1 MSLMYSAVELGD
13 VAPDFTLPAPDGT
26 PVTLSSFRGRRVVL
40 YFYPKDSTPGCTTE
54 ACEFQDH
61 LARFNRR
68 GDVVIGVAPGSLR
81 SKSRFAAAHGL
92 TFPLLNDEDS
102 AVCQAYGVWQEKQL
116 YGRKYMGV
124 MRTTYVIDESG
135 RVARVWEKVKEKG
148 HAAAVN
154 AFLLGEPEPA
164 PAPKATAAKATAS
177 RPRSTAAAKTSTR
190 AARKK

>member
-1 MSLMYSAVELGD
+1 MQLLYSTVRPGD
-13 VAPDFTLPAPDGT
+13 LAPDFTLPTPDGT
-26 PVTLSSFRGRRVVL
+26 PVSLASYRGKRVVL

-54 ACEFQDH
+54 ACDFQDH
-61 LARFNRR
+61 LARFKRR
-68 GDVVIGVAPGSLR
+68 GVVVLGVAPGTLR
-81 SKSRFAAAHGL
+81 SKTKFAATNRL

-124 MRTTYVIDESG
+124 MRTTYVLDAEG
-135 RVARVWEKVKEKG
+135 RVERVWEKVNEKG

-154 AFLLGEPEPA
+154 AFLLGQPDPEPA
-164 PAPKATAAKATAS
+164 KPT
-177 RPRSTAAAKTSTR
+177 RS

>member
-1 MSLMYSAVELGD
+1 MSLLYSAVQPGD
-13 VAPDFTLPAPDGT
+13 LAPDFTLPTPDGT
-26 PVTLSSFRGRRVVL
+26 PVTLSSFRGKRVVL

-61 LARFNRR
+61 LARFKRR

-81 SKSRFAAAHGL
+81 SKARFAAAHGL

-124 MRTTYVIDESG
+124 MRTTYVIDAAG
-135 RVARVWEKVKEKG
+135 RVERVWEKVKEKG

-154 AFLLGEPEPA
+154 AFLLGEPDPV
-164 PAPKATAAKATAS
+164 PAPKATAA
-177 RPRSTAAAKTSTR
+177 AKTPTR

>member
-1 MSLMYSAVELGD
+1 MSLLYSAVQPGD
-13 VAPDFTLPAPDGT
+13 RAPDFTLPTPDGT
-26 PVTLSSFRGRRVVL
+26 PVTLSSFRGKRVVL

-61 LARFNRR
+61 LARFKRR

-81 SKSRFAAAHGL
+81 SKARFAAAHGL

-102 AVCQAYGVWQEKQL
+102 TVCQAYGVWQEKQL

-124 MRTTYVIDESG
+124 MRTTYVIDAAGKVE
-135 RVARVWEKVKEKG
+135 RVWEKVKEKG
-148 HAAAVN
+148 HAVAVN
-154 AFLLGEPEPA
+154 AFLLGEPEA
-164 PAPKATAAKATAS
+164 APKT
-177 RPRSTAAAKTSTR
+177 PTR

>member
-1 MSLMYSAVELGD
+1 MSLLYSNVQPGD
-13 VAPDFTLPAPDGT
+13 LAPDFTLPTPDGT
-26 PVTLSSFRGRRVVL
+26 PVTLSSFRGKRVVL

-61 LARFNRR
+61 LARFKRR

-81 SKSRFAAAHGL
+81 SKARFAAAHGL

-124 MRTTYVIDESG
+124 MRTTYAIDAAGKVE
-135 RVARVWEKVKEKG
+135 RVWERVKEKG
-148 HAAAVN
+148 HAASVN
-154 AFLLGEPEPA
+154 AFLLGEREPSA
-164 PAPKATAAKATAS
+164 ESKPKVRTKAAVT
-177 RPRSTAAAKTSTR
+177 PPTR

>member
-1 MSLMYSAVELGD
+1 MTIYALPVGAM
-13 VAPDFTLPAPDGT
+13 APRFRLPDKDNCMWDFDLWLKTNSG
-26 PVTLSSFRGRRVVL
+26 GRLVL

-61 LARFNRR
+61 LARFKRR

-81 SKSRFAAAHGL
+81 SKARFAAAHGL

-102 AVCQAYGVWQEKQL
+102 TVCQAYGVWQEKQL

-124 MRTTYVIDESG
+124 MRTTYVIDAAGKVE
-135 RVARVWEKVKEKG
+135 RVWEKVKEKG
-148 HAAAVN
+148 HAVAVN
-154 AFLLGEPEPA
+154 AFLLGEPEA
-164 PAPKATAAKATAS
+164 APKT
-177 RPRSTAAAKTSTR
+177 PTR